1 MSRILNVGDEEGF
14 SNYAEKVVFELQNL
28 WRAKEGMEY
37 VPVIEMSSKLEDLIY
52 QEALAEMSLSST
64 ANVWGKKECIMYYQ
78 ETCDKMLKSLEFKHL
93 GWKKL
98 FEDNEKN
105 PKAVLNAILK
115 DEDGRKQKLVSMA
128 PKTIK
133 LPRQMK
139 PKAVAA
145 ARASLSGG
153 GGKSQVG
160 SKHGGIKTGLKS
172 VENVGGIHQYSVSHS
187 ASSIAAAVG
196 LHSYSSHQTTSDFH
210 DDIQPIGDMSSFS
223 DTVMPEN
230 NLRLERMISDASID
244 GLGFDFD
251 GDDSNLMGAFSGA
264 INDGVVEN
272 EQDWYN
278 VL

>member
-1 MSRILNVGDEEGF
+1 VGDEEGF
-14 SNYAEKVVFELQNL
+14 SNYAEKVVFELQSL

-37 VPVIEMSSKLEDLIY
+37 VPVIEMSSKLEELIY

-105 PKAVLNAILK
+105 PRGVLNAILK
-115 DEDGRKQKLVSMA
+115 DDDGRKQKIVPMA

-145 ARASLSGG
+145 ARASLAG
-153 GGKSQVG
+153 GGKSQFG
-160 SKHGGIKTGLKS
+160 AKQNSIKTGLKP
-172 VENVGGIHQYSVSHS
+172 VENVGGVHQYSVSHS

-196 LHSYSSHQTTSDFH
+196 LHSYAS
-210 DDIQPIGDMSSFS
+210 DDIQPISNMSFS

-251 GDDSNLMGAFSGA
+251 GDDSNLMGSFSGA
-264 INDGVVEN
+264 ISDGVVDN

>member
-1 MSRILNVGDEEGF
+1 MSKILNVGDEEGF
-14 SNYAEKVVFELQNL
+14 SNYAEKVVFELQSL
-28 WRAKEGMEY
+28 WRTKEGMEY
-37 VPVIEMSSKLEDLIY
+37 VPVIEMSAKLEELVY
-52 QEALAEMSLSST
+52 NESLTENSLSLT

-105 PKAVLNAILK
+105 PKAVLAAILK
-115 DEDGRKQKLVSMA
+115 DDDGRKQKIVSMA
-128 PKTIK
+128 PKPIK

-145 ARASLSGG
+145 ARASAG
-153 GGKSQVG
+153 GGKSQFG
-160 SKHGGIKTGLKS
+160 AKQTIKTGLKPM
-172 VENVGGIHQYSVSHS
+172 EGGGIHQYSVSHS
-187 ASSIAAAVG
+187 SASN
-196 LHSYSSHQTTSDFH
+196 LHNYTSHQNATDSH
-210 DDIQPIGDMSSFS
+210 DNVQPISNMSFS
-223 DTVMPEN
+223 DTPMPEN

-251 GDDSNLMGAFSGA
+251 GDDSHLGSFTAGATDEVG
-264 INDGVVEN
+264 N

-278 VL
+278 ML